1 MRRETSRQI
10 DSQAAHWVAR
20 VEGGLSLEEEAELE
34 EWLAADPR
42 REGAFMRMRAIAFH
56 SERAKALGSGF
67 DADLFTAQVAGRK
80 ALSGDGAVLRDPNL
94 AAPSDDTAQARGAGL
109 PRRKFLW
116 GGGAIA
122 ASLALAVAGWSFYPR
137 GEPYQT
143 ALGQTQVVTLAD
155 GSVMTLNTDTR
166 LRVRFSDA
174 VRLIELD
181 HGEALFDVAHNK
193 LRPFIVSADGASVK
207 AVGTSFTV
215 KKLADQPLAV
225 MVAQGTVE
233 LTRVSV
239 ASPVRVSANNILTVS
254 EKSVAPK
261 PTKISPEEVD
271 RAIAWR
277 AGRIA
282 FEGESLSEASAEFAR
297 YSDIKIIIDD
307 PSVGRE
313 EITGLFASNDPVS
326 FARAAAMSLGLKAE
340 VGNGEVH
347 LTR

>member
-1 MRRETSRQI
+1 
-10 DSQAAHWVAR
+10 
-20 VEGGLSLEEEAELE
+20 
-34 EWLAADPR
+34 
-42 REGAFMRMRAIAFH
+42 MRMRAIGFQ

-67 DADLFTAQVAGRK
+67 DPNLFTTRFAESESS
-80 ALSGDGAVLRDPNL
+80 SGNQPFLPDLDLLTSSNETAHSRLAV
-94 AAPSDDTAQARGAGL
+94 L
-109 PRRKFLW
+109 PRRNFLW

-122 ASLALAVAGWSFYPR
+122 ASLALGIAGWSFYPR
-137 GEPYQT
+137 GDLYRT

-155 GSVMTLNTDTR
+155 GSVMTLNTDTKV
-166 LRVRFSDA
+166 RVRFSDA
-174 VRLIELD
+174 ERLIELD

-193 LRPFIVSADGASVK
+193 LRPFIVAADGASVK

-233 LTRVSV
+233 LTRVSL
-239 ASPVRVSANNILTVS
+239 ASPVRVSANNVVTVS
-254 EKSVAPK
+254 DKSVAPK
-261 PTKISPEEVD
+261 PTKISREEVD

-297 YSDIKIIIDD
+297 YSDVKIIIDD

-326 FARAAAMSLGLKAE
+326 FAQAAATSLGLKAE

>member
-10 DSQAAHWVAR
+10 DSQAAEWVAR
-20 VEGGLSLEEEAELE
+20 LESGLSPEEEAELDH
-34 EWLAADPR
+34 WLGADPR

-56 SERAKALGSGF
+56 SERAKALGAAF
-67 DADLFTAQVAGRK
+67 DADLFSTQQEDRK
-80 ALSGDGAVLRDPNL
+80 ALAVDEATLRDL
-94 AAPSDDTAQARGAGL
+94 SARPSTSEIAQSRRDAIS
-109 PRRKFLW
+109 RRKVLW

-122 ASLALAVAGWSFYPR
+122 ASLAVAMAGWSIYPR
-137 GEPYQT
+137 GELYQT

-155 GSVMTLNTDTR
+155 GSVMTLNTDTK

-174 VRLIELD
+174 ERRIELD
-181 HGEALFDVAHNK
+181 HGEVLFDVAHNK
-193 LRPFIVSADGASVK
+193 LRPFIVSADSASVR

-233 LTRVSV
+233 LTRASM
-239 ASPVRVSANNILTVS
+239 ASPVRVSADNVVTVS
-254 EKSVAPK
+254 EKSIAPK
-261 PTKISPEEVD
+261 PTKISPQEVD

-277 AGRIA
+277 AGQIA
-282 FEGESLSEASAEFAR
+282 FEGESLAEASAEFAR
-297 YSDIKIIIDD
+297 YSHIKIIIDD
-307 PSVGRE
+307 PTVGRE

-326 FARAAAMSLGLKAE
+326 FARAAATSLGLKAD